1 MRDTKIVV
9 SKYNDIIITIA
20 RYTPVETTLIVKN
33 NNGIIETLSVR
44 KERASGLFDVAA
56 TVPREAPVVVPY

>member
-9 SKYNDIIITIA
+9 SKYNDLLITIA
-20 RYTPVETTLIVKN
+20 RYTPVEQTLIVRN

-44 KERASGLFDVAA
+44 KEKSSGLYGIPA

>member
-9 SKYNDIIITIA
+9 TKYNDLLITIA
-20 RYTPVETTLIVKN
+20 RYSPVEVTFIVKKN
-33 NNGIIETLSVR
+33 NDLIEMLSVR
-44 KERASGLFDVAA
+44 KEKASGLLGTAA